1 MNKRLQEHHREN
13 HRDSRENQCELTD
26 LVTAEE
32 PAWEQAR
39 PSESG

>member
-1 MNKRLQEHHREN
+1 MNKRLQEHHGEN
-13 HRDSRENQCELTD
+13 HRDSRMNVSSQTI
-26 LVTAEE
+26 VTAEE